1 MSHTVSEKDRLIRRV
16 QRVMGQLDAIKRALE
31 DDHECSEIM
40 HLISAARGG
49 VNSLM
54 AEVVEDHILEHMVEP
69 NRRRSSAEHRAAQ
82 DLVEIVRA
90 YVR

>member
-1 MSHTVSEKDRLIRRV
+1 MSHTVRDKEKLIRRV
-16 QRVMGQLDAIKRALE
+16 QRITGQLEAVQRALE
-31 DDHECSEIM
+31 EEQECGDVM

-54 AEVVEDHILEHMVEP
+54 AEVVEDHIREHMVDSG
-69 NRRRSSAEHRAAQ
+69 RRRTASETRAAQ
-82 DLVEIVRA
+82 ELIDVVKN